1 MRPPSVGLAPQ
12 HPWAVPS
19 FEPSRWCV
27 MQESVPTQLSCPT
40 VELCRLHELEAPC
53 KNRRR
58 TTGCRL
64 DVAALEELSY
74 RAFIRELVA
83 PPVAATFPGPCDDVV
98 FLRASR
104 LGARLRGALGTWR
117 VCAQSDS
124 EDGGG
129 CGGGGD
135 GGRGSVVRSNAA
147 RRQGSAR
154 LGLAGAR
161 HGKARAPLV
170 AMVATPARAA
180 TAATA
185 ATPEEGVAEVA
196 AVEGVAGMA
205 GAQGSDAAG
214 RADGR
219 VGRGEEA
226 SRVARGEL
234 CVREGW
240 LEAAQLA
247 ALREDVRRLEASG
260 RFAPSG
266 VATAGR
272 LTTYYCLLTTC
283 YCLLTCLLTTYYC
296 LLTTLLLLTTNY

>member
-27 MQESVPTQLSCPT
+27 MQESVPTQLSCPA

-154 LGLAGAR
+154 LGLA
-161 HGKARAPLV
+161 
-170 AMVATPARAA
+170 
-180 TAATA
+180 
-185 ATPEEGVAEVA
+185 
-196 AVEGVAGMA
+196 
-205 GAQGSDAAG
+205 
-214 RADGR
+214 
-219 VGRGEEA
+219 
-226 SRVARGEL
+226 
-234 CVREGW
+234 
-240 LEAAQLA
+240 
-247 ALREDVRRLEASG
+247 
-260 RFAPSG
+260 
-266 VATAGR
+266 
-272 LTTYYCLLTTC
+272 
-283 YCLLTCLLTTYYC
+283 
-296 LLTTLLLLTTNY
+296 

>member
-1 MRPPSVGLAPQ
+1 MRLPSVGLAPQ
-12 HPWAVPS
+12 HPWAVLS
-19 FEPSRWCV
+19 FEPPRWRV
-27 MQESVPTQLSCPT
+27 VQEVAQLSCPA
-40 VELCRLHELEAPC
+40 VELGRLHELEASRATAPR

-58 TTGCRL
+58 TTGLRV
-64 DVAALEELSY
+64 DVTALEELLLGY
-74 RAFIRELVA
+74 RAFICEMVA
-83 PPVAATFPGPCDDVV
+83 PHAALRVVVPGGRRDW
-98 FLRASR
+98 
-104 LGARLRGALGTWR
+104 ARRQGVLGTWC
-117 VCAQSDS
+117 VCDERGS

-129 CGGGGD
+129 GGGGD
-135 GGRGSVVRSNAA
+135 SGGGGADRGSVVRGNAA

-180 TAATA
+180 TAATGT
-185 ATPEEGVAEVA
+185 ATARVARTEEEVAGVAV
-196 AVEGVAGMA
+196 VEGVAVA
-205 GAQGSDAAG
+205 EGSDVAGGAAG
-214 RADGR
+214 RA
-219 VGRGEEA
+219 GRGEEA
-226 SRVARGEL
+226 WRVARGEL

-272 LTTYYCLLTTC
+272 LTSY
-283 YCLLTCLLTTYYC
+283 
-296 LLTTLLLLTTNY
+296 